1 MINFMGCDFFFPEW
15 RNKSTASSGNTQ
27 VMEPWLEPRQSVSR
41 DMVLTTKLIFIE
53 PFPCAM
59 VMTASQTKETTRFIE
74 ESMYLF
80 QAFYRVLY

>member
-1 MINFMGCDFFFPEW
+1 M
-15 RNKSTASSGNTQ
+15 Q

-41 DMVLTTKLIFIE
+41 DMVLTTKLTFIE

-59 VMTASQTKETTRFIE
+59 AMTASQLKETTRFIE